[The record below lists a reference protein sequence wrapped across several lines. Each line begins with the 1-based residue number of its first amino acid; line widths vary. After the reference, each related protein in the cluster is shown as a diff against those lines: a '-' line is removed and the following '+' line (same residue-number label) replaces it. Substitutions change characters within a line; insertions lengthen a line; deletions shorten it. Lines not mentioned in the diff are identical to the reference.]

1 MAVTGAMMAGSAAM
15 QFLGGSSGGASN
27 MGMLSAG
34 GSMLGSLGSFFSKGN
49 EAKAQAAAQEAA
61 WKERMANTREQYRQL
76 GQQETQA
83 NKEYHEQ
90 LLQNQTSLMQKKGEV
105 ELLAGASGTGGSS
118 ITSMLSD
125 LTGDSGRNQAQIV
138 SNYENQMDGFV
149 NAAKSIQSG
158 GRMQMRSFDKP
169 SAFSALTS
177 GLSGAASAYT
187 KGADI
192 GKKFGD
198 AWNDSRSYSSGVG
211 L

>member
-15 QFLGGSSGGASN
+15 QFLGGSSGGVSN

-34 GSMLGSLGSFFSKGN
+34 GSMLGSLGSFFSKRN

-61 WKERMANTREQYRQL
+61 WKERLANTREQYRQL
-76 GQQETQA
+76 GQQEYEA
-83 NKEYHEQ
+83 NKEYHSQ
-90 LLQNQTSLMQKKGEV
+90 LLQNQQSLMQKRGEV
-105 ELLAGASGTGGSS
+105 ELLAGATGTGGGS

-125 LTGDSGRNQAQIV
+125 LTGDAGRNQEQIV
-138 SNYENQMDGFV
+138 SNYENQMAGFV

-169 SAFSALTS
+169 SAFSAITG
-177 GLSGAASAYT
+177 GLAGAASAYS
-187 KGADI
+187 KGADV

-211 L
+211 I